1 MPRADKG
8 YINNRRSWKHTGA
21 LSKLRSYIGSTMD
34 LSVRLWHPASKQ
46 NVTAGEEGCVSISTQ
61 PGNPTSPRSSAGRI
75 DTIFR
80 L

>member
-8 YINNRRSWKHTGA
+8 YTSNRRSWKLPGA
-21 LSKLRSYIGSTMD
+21 RLKLRSYTGSIMD

-46 NVTAGEEGCVSISTQ
+46 IVTAGEAGCVSISTQ

-75 DTIFR
+75 NTIF
-80 L
+80 